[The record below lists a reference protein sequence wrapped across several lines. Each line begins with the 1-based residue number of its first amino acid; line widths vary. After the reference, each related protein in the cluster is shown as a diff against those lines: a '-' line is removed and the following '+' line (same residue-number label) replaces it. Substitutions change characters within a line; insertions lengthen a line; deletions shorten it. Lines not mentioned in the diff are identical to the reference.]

1 MLCFDRVCVAM
12 SSLWVI
18 IWNNCDIK
26 QNRDLSGI
34 LRNKDLFLVRK
45 FLNEIFPKEMI
56 VESNEE
62 KINLKEEIANFCNE
76 NLPNIIE
83 YLIVTKNA
91 NLNKKNEFLLL
102 ASEQGHKEIVLL
114 LIEKR
119 IDILNARLHL
129 VDI

>member
-1 MLCFDRVCVAM
+1 M
-12 SSLWVI
+12 
-18 IWNNCDIK
+18 
-26 QNRDLSGI
+26 SGI